1 MIKERFSDR
10 FQNIL
15 SDDAWV
21 ILQDEYNPEENL
33 KYESLFCLTNGYLGT
48 RGSHEEGTITSI
60 PCTYVNGVFD
70 KSETF
75 MRELANLPNWLCLR
89 LYVEKELIGVE
100 NCEILEF
107 SRALDMHNACLVK
120 RFHLRDKKG
129 RETLIEG
136 LRYVSRAH
144 VHRMGVKL
152 YVLSLI
158 HI

>member
-10 FQNIL
+10 FQPIL

-33 KYESLFCLTNGYLGT
+33 KYESLFGLTNGYLGT

-75 MRELANLPNWLCLR
+75 MR
-89 LYVEKELIGVE
+89 
-100 NCEILEF
+100 
-107 SRALDMHNACLVK
+107 
-120 RFHLRDKKG
+120 
-129 RETLIEG
+129 
-136 LRYVSRAH
+136 
-144 VHRMGVKL
+144 
-152 YVLSLI
+152 
-158 HI
+158 